1 MPENVSSADIIQV
14 IITLFSLLSA
24 ICAIYFGFKNL
35 KEKDKDSYRR
45 DLAQFDSINS
55 SLSQIKDH
63 VGNIKEDLDDVRTD
77 IKEMREEQK
86 KHSRDLAIAMH
97 DVDQAKIDI
106 VQVKKACQ
114 ELEVRVSLLEQ
125 GK

>member
-114 ELEVRVSLLEQ
+114 ELEVRVSLLDQ

>member
-1 MPENVSSADIIQV
+1 MPENVSSTDIIQV

>member
-106 VQVKKACQ
+106 IQVKKACQ